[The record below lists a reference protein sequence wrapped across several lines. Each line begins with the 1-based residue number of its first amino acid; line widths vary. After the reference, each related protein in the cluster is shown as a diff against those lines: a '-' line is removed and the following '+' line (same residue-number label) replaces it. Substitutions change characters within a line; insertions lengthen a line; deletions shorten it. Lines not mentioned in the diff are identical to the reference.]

1 MRGCIC
7 LTVALLTAL
16 PAVAGDTWPEF
27 RGPTGDGHTDAA
39 KLPLT
44 WSESKNVAW
53 KTPLSGRAWS
63 SPVICGK
70 QIWLTN
76 APEDGKTL
84 SAVCIDRDSGKIVH
98 DIKVFDVDKP
108 MPLNPLNSHA
118 SPTPIVEPGRVWVH
132 FGSYGTA
139 CLDSATGKTLW
150 SRRDLKCDHEVG
162 PGSSPIPAGDR
173 LILTFDGIDV
183 RFTEALDKA
192 TGKTLWK
199 TSRRIDLSGV
209 STVMR
214 KAFGTPTVIDVGGTK
229 LVVSD
234 GAGAAFAYDVE
245 SGKEVWKVRYDR
257 GFSTAMR
264 PIYAG
269 GMIFLNSGFSK
280 PRIMAVRPDGRGD
293 VTKSHVA
300 YTLTT
305 DMPVKPSPAVVDGL
319 MYFVSDRGVMSCTE
333 VKTGERVWRQR
344 TGGAFSASPIVA
356 PGRIYFFDQ
365 EGTCTVIRPGRTFET
380 LATNKLDD
388 GCMASPAVVGQAL
401 YVRTRSALY
410 RIEQQGD
417 GKE

>member
-1 MRGCIC
+1 MICIA
-7 LTVALLTAL
+7 ALLLVAL

-27 RGPTGDGHTDAA
+27 RGPTGDGQTDAT

-44 WSESKNVAW
+44 WNESKNIAW
-53 KTPLSGRAWS
+53 KTLLAGRAWS
-63 SPVICGK
+63 SPVIQGK
-70 QIWLTN
+70 QIWLTD
-76 APEDGKTL
+76 APKDGETL

-108 MPLNPLNSHA
+108 MKLNPLNSHA
-118 SPTPIVEPGRVWVH
+118 SPTPVVEAGRVWVH

-139 CLDSATGKTLW
+139 CLDTETGKTIW
-150 SRRDLKCDHEVG
+150 SRRDIKCDHEVG
-162 PGSSPIPAGDR
+162 PGSSPVISGER

-183 RFTEALDKA
+183 RFVTALDKT

-214 KAFGTPTVIDVGGTK
+214 KAFATPTVIDVGGKK

-269 GMIFLNSGFSK
+269 GMIFVNSGFSK
-280 PRIMAVRPDGRGD
+280 PRLMAVRPDGRGD
-293 VTKSHVA
+293 VTRSHVA
-300 YTLTT
+300 YTLTA
-305 DMPVKPSPAVVDGL
+305 DMPIKSSPAAVDGL
-319 MYFVSDRGVMSCTE
+319 MYFVSDRGVMSCSD
-333 VKTGERVWRQR
+333 VKTGKRLWREKV
-344 TGGAFSASPIVA
+344 GGAFSASPIVA
-356 PGRIYFFDQ
+356 PGRIYFFDH
-365 EGTCTVIRPGRTFET
+365 EGTCIVIRPGRKFEK
-380 LATNKLDD
+380 LATNKLED
-388 GCMASPAVVGQAL
+388 GCMASPAVVGDAL

-410 RIEQQGD
+410 RIENR
-417 GKE
+417 K

>member
-333 VKTGERVWRQR
+333 VKTGERIWRER

-365 EGTCTVIRPGRTFET
+365 EGTCTVIRPGRKFEQ
-380 LATNKLDD
+380 LATNKLED

-401 YVRTRSALY
+401 YLRTRSALY
-410 RIEQQGD
+410 RIEQR
-417 GKE
+417 K